1 MDATDFGD
9 FDELKEVILKRYDIT
24 DKSYRRKFRIARLKQ
39 NEINRKLQVH
49 VSQADLVNK
58 WMRECSTIED
68 VKDELI
74 LEQTT
79 GNASASSQDV
89 CQREEACNK
98 SGSCTLG

>member
-1 MDATDFGD
+1 MYTSMDATDSGD
-9 FDELKEVILKRYDIT
+9 FDELKEVILKCYDIT
-24 DKSYRRKFRIARLKQ
+24 DESYRRKFRIARLKQ
-39 NEINRKLQVH
+39 NEINRKLQ

-79 GNASASSQDV
+79 GNPSASSQDIY
-89 CQREEACNK
+89 QREKA
-98 SGSCTLG
+98 